1 MTLAMKWM
9 GLAFCFIGLLWGGLR
24 VGQFRTPE
32 EGRKELESILAVAK
46 DQESWE
52 KRSGLVRK
60 GIREGLGFKEW
71 PKKTEMRI
79 VRHSRVERNGYTV
92 ENVGIETIP
101 GYYLCGNLYLP
112 KTASA
117 KMPVF
122 LCPHGHWSQDD
133 LHHHGRHRDEMQYRC
148 GALARMGCGV
158 FAYEMVGYGDS
169 KRLGWEH
176 RWDSQVMALQTW
188 NSVRALD
195 YLLKLPGADSKR
207 VGVTGASGGG
217 TQSFLISALD
227 DRITL
232 SAPCVMVSC
241 HFFGGCKCESG
252 LPVHIRES
260 HVTNNAE
267 IAALFAPKPQLLVS
281 NGDDWTKQTATLEYP
296 FLQKIYK
303 LYGKERAVKNVHLPE
318 EKHDYGKS
326 KRMALYD
333 FVAEHFQL
341 DRKRADESKV
351 SLIAPEILFVFGE
364 KNPAPGGLLVPN
376 QKVKFPK

>member
-1 MTLAMKWM
+1 MKWL
-9 GLAFCFIGLLWGGLR
+9 GVIFCSIGLLWGELR

-32 EGRKELESILAVAK
+32 EGRKELGNILDIAK
-46 DQESWE
+46 DQESWQVRRE
-52 KRSGLVRK
+52 LVRG
-60 GIREGLGFKEW
+60 GIRDGIGFKKW
-71 PKKTEMRI
+71 PQKTKMRI
-79 VRHSRVERNGYTV
+79 VRHSRVERDGYTV

-101 GYYLCGNLYLP
+101 GYFLCGNLYLP
-112 KTASA
+112 KVAVD

-122 LCPHGHWSQDD
+122 LCPHGHWSKED

-148 GALARMGCGV
+148 GALARMGCGI

-169 KRLGWEH
+169 KRMGWEH
-176 RWDSQVMALQTW
+176 RWDPQVMALQTW

-195 YLLKLPGADSKR
+195 YVLELPNADRKR

-217 TQSFLISALD
+217 TQSFLVAALD

-241 HFFGGCKCESG
+241 HFFGGCRCESG
-252 LPVHIRES
+252 LPIHVRDT

-281 NGDDWTKQTATLEYP
+281 NGDDWTKHTATLEYP
-296 FLQKIYK
+296 FLRKIYQ
-303 LYGKERAVKNVHLPE
+303 LYGKEDKVKNVHLPE

-333 FVAEHFQL
+333 FVAEQFKL
-341 DRKRADESKV
+341 DRKLADELKV
-351 SLIAPEILFVFGE
+351 ELIDPGTLFVFG
-364 KNPAPGGLLVPN
+364 KDHPAPEGLLKPN
-376 QKVKFPK
+376 QKVQFPN

>member
-1 MTLAMKWM
+1 MKLL
-9 GLAFCFIGLLWGGLR
+9 GITFCLVGLLWGGLR

-32 EGRKELESILAVAK
+32 EGRKELEVILKEAK
-46 DQESWE
+46 DREGWE
-52 KRSGLVRK
+52 GRRDLVKK
-60 GIREGLGFKEW
+60 GVREGLGFKTW
-71 PKKTEMRI
+71 PKKTKMRI
-79 VRHSRVERNGYTV
+79 VRHSKVERDGYTV

-101 GYYLCGNLYLP
+101 GYFLCGNLYLP
-112 KTASA
+112 NTDVGE
-117 KMPVF
+117 MPVF

-169 KRLGWEH
+169 KKMGWEH
-176 RWDSQVMALQTW
+176 RWDAQVMALQTW

-195 YLLKLPGADSKR
+195 YVTGLPGVDVKR

-217 TQSFLISALD
+217 TQSFLIAALD
-227 DRITL
+227 DRVTL

-241 HFFGGCKCESG
+241 HFFGGCRCESG
-252 LPVHIRES
+252 LPIHIRES

-267 IAALFAPKPQLLVS
+267 IAALFAPRPQLLVS
-281 NGDDWTKQTATLEYP
+281 NGDDWTKHTPALEYP
-296 FLQKIYK
+296 FLRKIYE
-303 LYGKERAVKNVHLPE
+303 LYGAGEKVRNVHLPE

-333 FVAEHFQL
+333 FVAEHFKL

-351 SLIAPEILFVFGE
+351 ELIDPKTLFVFDDDH
-364 KNPAPGGLLVPN
+364 PAPEGLLKPN
-376 QKVKFPK
+376 QKVKFPE

>member
-1 MTLAMKWM
+1 
-9 GLAFCFIGLLWGGLR
+9 
-24 VGQFRTPE
+24 
-32 EGRKELESILAVAK
+32 
-46 DQESWE
+46 
-52 KRSGLVRK
+52 
-60 GIREGLGFKEW
+60 
-71 PKKTEMRI
+71 
-79 VRHSRVERNGYTV
+79 RVERDGYTV

-101 GYYLCGNLYLP
+101 GYFLCGNLYLP
-112 KTASA
+112 KVAVD

-122 LCPHGHWSQDD
+122 LCPHGHWSKED

-148 GALARMGCGV
+148 GALARMGCGI

-169 KRLGWEH
+169 KRMGWEH
-176 RWDSQVMALQTW
+176 RWDPQVMALQTW

-195 YLLKLPGADSKR
+195 YLLELPGADRKR

-217 TQSFLISALD
+217 TQSFLVAALD

-241 HFFGGCKCESG
+241 HFFGGCRCESG
-252 LPVHIRES
+252 LPVHVRET

-281 NGDDWTKQTATLEYP
+281 NGDDWTKHTATLEYP
-296 FLQKIYK
+296 FLRKIYQ
-303 LYGKERAVKNVHLPE
+303 LYGKEDKVKNVHLPE

-333 FVAEHFQL
+333 FVAEQFKL
-341 DRKRADESKV
+341 DRKLADELKV
-351 SLIAPEILFVFGE
+351 ELIDPGTLFVFG
-364 KNPAPGGLLVPN
+364 KDHPAPEGLLKPN
-376 QKVKFPK
+376 QKVQFPN

>member
-1 MTLAMKWM
+1 MRWF
-9 GLAFCFIGLLWGGLR
+9 GVIFCLIGLLWGELR

-32 EGRKELESILAVAK
+32 EGRKELENILDIAK
-46 DQESWE
+46 DQESWQTRGE
-52 KRSGLVRK
+52 LVRSG
-60 GIREGLGFKEW
+60 IRDGLGFKKW
-71 PKKTEMRI
+71 PKKTKMRI
-79 VRHSRVERNGYTV
+79 VRHSRVERDGYTV

-101 GYYLCGNLYLP
+101 GYFLCGNLYLP
-112 KTASA
+112 KTAVD

-122 LCPHGHWSQDD
+122 LCPHGHWSKED

-148 GALARMGCGV
+148 GALARMGCGI

-169 KRLGWEH
+169 KRMGWEH
-176 RWDSQVMALQTW
+176 RWDPQVMALQTW

-195 YLLKLPGADSKR
+195 YVLELPGADRKR

-217 TQSFLISALD
+217 TQSFLVAALD

-241 HFFGGCKCESG
+241 HFFGGCRCESG
-252 LPVHIRES
+252 LPVHVRDT

-281 NGDDWTKQTATLEYP
+281 NGDDWTKHTPTLEYP
-296 FLQKIYK
+296 FLRRIYQ
-303 LYGKERAVKNVHLPE
+303 LYGKEEKVKNIHLPE
-318 EKHDYGKS
+318 EVHDYGKS

-333 FVAEHFQL
+333 FVAKQFKL
-341 DRKRADESKV
+341 NRKLADESKV
-351 SLIAPEILFVFGE
+351 ELIDPSTLFVFGKDHPVPE
-364 KNPAPGGLLVPN
+364 ALLKPN
-376 QKVKFPK
+376 QKVQFPK

>member
-1 MTLAMKWM
+1 MKWL
-9 GLAFCFIGLLWGGLR
+9 GVIFCSIGLLWGELR

-32 EGRKELESILAVAK
+32 EGRKELGNILDIAK
-46 DQESWE
+46 DQESWQVRRE
-52 KRSGLVRK
+52 LVRG
-60 GIREGLGFKEW
+60 GIRDGIGFKKW
-71 PKKTEMRI
+71 PQKTKMRI
-79 VRHSRVERNGYTV
+79 VRHSRVERDGYTV

-101 GYYLCGNLYLP
+101 GYFLCGNLYLP
-112 KTASA
+112 KVAVD

-122 LCPHGHWSQDD
+122 LCPHGHWSKED

-148 GALARMGCGV
+148 GALARMGCGI

-169 KRLGWEH
+169 KRMGWEH
-176 RWDSQVMALQTW
+176 RWDPQVMALQTW

-195 YLLKLPGADSKR
+195 YLLELPGVDRKR

-217 TQSFLISALD
+217 TQSFLVAALD

-241 HFFGGCKCESG
+241 HFFGGCRCESG
-252 LPVHIRES
+252 LPVHVRKT

-281 NGDDWTKQTATLEYP
+281 NGDDWTKHTATLEYP
-296 FLQKIYK
+296 FLRKIYQ
-303 LYGKERAVKNVHLPE
+303 LYGKEDKVKNVHLPE

-333 FVAEHFQL
+333 FVADQFKL
-341 DRKRADESKV
+341 DRKLADELKV
-351 SLIAPEILFVFGE
+351 ELIDPGTLFVFG
-364 KNPAPGGLLVPN
+364 KDHPAPEGLLKPN
-376 QKVKFPK
+376 QKVQFPN